1 MKESCDTLAAQL
13 TLKSEDI
20 TNLAAQLKQE
30 SLKRN
35 IESNLDIHNINIL
48 NELVEYLRLDESH
61 AT

>member
-1 MKESCDTLAAQL
+1 VKESCDTLAAQL